1 MRGPTGT
8 RQPGVGWGGHK
19 SLPPPSP
26 APPGV
31 PSSCGGVSGPAAGV
45 SLPNSVREQPRARA
59 PCPLP
64 TAPKAPRLQKESSRT
79 SPSPG
84 PAWVMALRM
93 RLYRL
98 LLIFFFKK
106 KKRSFQGIVRNPSWR
121 SGREPRSP
129 AQSGARVHRPNE
141 SRGYVGGE
149 RVGGPTPRDLP
160 PPARER
166 LPAAS
171 ARLSPPPPSG
181 PTRGRR
187 RLAPARAPPVTS
199 PCSLLKCTT

>member
-8 RQPGVGWGGHK
+8 RQPGVGGGG
-19 SLPPPSP
+19 PQIAAPPSP

-31 PSSCGGVSGPAAGV
+31 PSSCGGVSGPAAGA

-98 LLIFFFKK
+98 LLHYFFFFKK
-106 KKRSFQGIVRNPSWR
+106 NVPFKESFEIRRGAAGGSRVPRRNPEPEFIGLTR
-121 SGREPRSP
+121 AAATSGKSGLGGQRREIC
-129 AQSGARVHRPNE
+129 
-141 SRGYVGGE
+141 
-149 RVGGPTPRDLP
+149 
-160 PPARER
+160 
-166 LPAAS
+166 
-171 ARLSPPPPSG
+171 
-181 PTRGRR
+181 RR
-187 RLAPARAPPVTS
+187 RLASGSRPPPPGSARLHRAARPGAEGIWHPHGLLLSPAPALS
-199 PCSLLKCTT
+199 

>member
-8 RQPGVGWGGHK
+8 RQPGVGWGATNRCPPPPQ
-19 SLPPPSP
+19 LPPGSPPRAAASP
-26 APPGV
+26 APRPAFPCLTAYANNLVPALPALSQQLLKPPGCRRN
-31 PSSCGGVSGPAAGV
+31 PP
-45 SLPNSVREQPRARA
+45 ARA
-59 PCPLP
+59 PRRD
-64 TAPKAPRLQKESSRT
+64 PRGSWRCGCGST
-79 SPSPG
+79 D
-84 PAWVMALRM
+84 
-93 RLYRL
+93 YY
-98 LLIFFFKK
+98 FFFKK
-106 KKRSFQGIVRNPSWR
+106 RRSFQGIVRNPSWR

-166 LPAAS
+166 LLAAS